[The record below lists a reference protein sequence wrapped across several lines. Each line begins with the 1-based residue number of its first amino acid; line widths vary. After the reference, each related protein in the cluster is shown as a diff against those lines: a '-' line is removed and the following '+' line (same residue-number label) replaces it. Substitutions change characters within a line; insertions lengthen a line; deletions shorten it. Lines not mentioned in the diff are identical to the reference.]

1 MSSISPANQKKI
13 SEIRDLPDNWNENGA
28 LGFSDE
34 ILNMLCQILE
44 KLSVQPQI
52 FPTARD
58 SIQLEFE
65 NNYGD
70 YLEVELFEDGRLK
83 EFFYGQ
89 DGKTEIREIRIE
101 SIAEDIARFH
111 CT

>member
-1 MSSISPANQKKI
+1 MIGTNDS
-13 SEIRDLPDNWNENGA
+13 
-28 LGFSDE
+28 LGITCFG
-34 ILNMLCQILE
+34 C
-44 KLSVQPQI
+44 LS
-52 FPTARD
+52 

-101 SIAEDIARFH
+101 SIAEEIARFH